1 MLVLD
6 KGSHTWSL
14 ELFYSLSPTL
24 VSQIGYTNFILL
36 TNMSQIQWQIKK
48 LHKSLF
54 QLHNIS
60 QNMSHYFSSHL

>member
-14 ELFYSLSPTL
+14 ELFCSLSPTL

-36 TNMSQIQWQIKK
+36 TNMSQIQWQFEK
-48 LHKSLF
+48 LYKSLF
-54 QLHNIS
+54 QFHNIS
-60 QNMSHYFSSHL
+60 QNMSHYSSSHL